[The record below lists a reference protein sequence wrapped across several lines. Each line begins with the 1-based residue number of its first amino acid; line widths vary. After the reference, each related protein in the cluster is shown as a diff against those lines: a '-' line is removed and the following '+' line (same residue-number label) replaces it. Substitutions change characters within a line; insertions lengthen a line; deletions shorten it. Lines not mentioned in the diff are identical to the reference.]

1 MGKSVHPQT
10 EMAMVGENVLLRIY
24 MHSADMYHFAP
35 AYERVIQQA
44 EKHKLAGITA
54 LRGIMGFGSRGI
66 IQPSALRL
74 SGDTPVILESVDDG
88 EKIIAF
94 LRDVAEK
101 ILHHGFVTMERAAV
115 VMYRPREHAPR
126 GQAKLMGQIRPLS
139 TLPAIEGV
147 LPMHTHSD
155 GVLLRIFI
163 GESDH
168 YEKKPLYEAILVKA
182 RELGLSGATVL
193 QGAMGFGANSVVHSD
208 KILAMSSDLPI
219 VIEFVDSREKIER
232 LLPHLDQMVTEGMI
246 TMEDVK
252 VIAYRHGADAG
263 QK

>member
-1 MGKSVHPQT
+1 
-10 EMAMVGENVLLRIY
+10 
-24 MHSADMYHFAP
+24 
-35 AYERVIQQA
+35 
-44 EKHKLAGITA
+44 
-54 LRGIMGFGSRGI
+54 
-66 IQPSALRL
+66 
-74 SGDTPVILESVDDG
+74 
-88 EKIIAF
+88 
-94 LRDVAEK
+94 
-101 ILHHGFVTMERAAV
+101 
-115 VMYRPREHAPR
+115 
-126 GQAKLMGQIRPLS
+126 
-139 TLPAIEGV
+139 
-147 LPMHTHSD
+147 MHTHSD